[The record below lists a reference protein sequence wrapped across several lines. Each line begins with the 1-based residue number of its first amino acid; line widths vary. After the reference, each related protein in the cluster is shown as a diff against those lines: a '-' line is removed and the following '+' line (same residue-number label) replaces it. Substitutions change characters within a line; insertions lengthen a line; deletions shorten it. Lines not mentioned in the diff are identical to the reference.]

1 MNMSNSDHCVQN
13 KLGSVIK
20 RNHTAIYHK
29 AFDIWS
35 EVLVFIATHMMMFL
49 HRFFQPKNHQSVK
62 FTILWKRGKKG
73 RLTCVDW

>member
-1 MNMSNSDHCVQN
+1 MNNIITKQILFEPYYFQMKMSNSDHCVQN

-35 EVLVFIATHMMMFL
+35 EVLVFIAT
-49 HRFFQPKNHQSVK
+49 
-62 FTILWKRGKKG
+62 
-73 RLTCVDW
+73 